1 MKMHKR
7 NHSYI
12 RTKLPRARNT
22 CVDDSNSQVPLYV
35 TYLNKYAVTKFNKYR
50 FPQYPVET
58 ILFSL
63 MAQKQKYNC
72 FEKWDCF
79 LMDRATLRSKM
90 KSGEIVVSQLKL
102 DSLGRIISRHLN
114 VKLTQF
120 RAHIQDRIQ
129 SGSYSLNMS
138 VDIAGKP
145 YYLVDDETIEF
156 FQSCSLPQLF

>member
-1 MKMHKR
+1 MHKR

-102 DSLGRIISRHLN
+102 DSCYVVPSGILSFNFLKYLFFGHFLWWYVSS
-114 VKLTQF
+114 
-120 RAHIQDRIQ
+120 HIPTPL
-129 SGSYSLNMS
+129 SL
-138 VDIAGKP
+138 
-145 YYLVDDETIEF
+145 F
-156 FQSCSLPQLF
+156 